1 MRTRA
6 GVAAVVFMVMAIAVP
21 ASAADPQGTKAVLV
35 LHTYGTNR
43 PVRTVVDA
51 ALARA
56 FREAAD
62 VKVDLYV
69 ESVDSDR
76 FAGESQARLLRDYLR
91 TKYAGKSISVI
102 VTVFDGAL
110 GFVLDRSD
118 PLLPGV
124 PIAALVTR
132 FSESYPERVAAIW
145 SGNQFGETLAVA
157 LRLHPRTGQIAVID
171 SAFPRTEAVHAQAL
185 SQITAIG
192 TRLPVTFLRDLPLPE
207 LLTRVATM
215 PPDSVIIMARQMIG
229 RQDEPINDVDSL
241 PEIARVAR
249 APIYVVSDQMVGLGA
264 VGGIVVSTEGQ
275 ATQLARLAIRL
286 AGNPS
291 LRIPLA
297 EGARLPMFDWRQLK
311 RWGVDQHQLPP
322 HSDVRF
328 REVTFWDQ
336 HQWAAIVMV
345 SVVVIQSALISGLLF
360 QRVRRRRAEGA
371 LRDTESALRVSD
383 RQVQS
388 LAGRLITAQEAER
401 ARIARELHDDL
412 SQKLALLSIELEQFV
427 DDGAASDT
435 VKRQARAA
443 SARAAE
449 IATDVHNLSHELH
462 PARLEMLGLAPAL
475 RGLCDEM
482 SSGHNIEIQFERA
495 PIPGSIPYEVS
506 LCLFR
511 VAQEGLRNVIKHSG
525 ARRATVTLW
534 HADGLLALQIADSGC
549 GFASERDGDGLGL
562 VSMRERALVVGAQF
576 MVQSHQGRGT
586 RLAVTVP
593 VTWVGAPAS
602 EALPATGR
610 RAAVVPPLRRRA

>member
-6 GVAAVVFMVMAIAVP
+6 GVAAVLFMMMAIAVP
-21 ASAADPQGTKAVLV
+21 ASAAGPQGTKAVLM
-35 LHTYGTNR
+35 LHTYGPNR
-43 PVRTVVDA
+43 PFRMVVDA
-51 ALARA
+51 ALAR
-56 FREAAD
+56 
-62 VKVDLYV
+62 V
-69 ESVDSDR
+69 
-76 FAGESQARLLRDYLR
+76 
-91 TKYAGKSISVI
+91 
-102 VTVFDGAL
+102 
-110 GFVLDRSD
+110 VLDRSD

-124 PIAALVTR
+124 PFAALVTR
-132 FSESYPERVAAIW
+132 FSES
-145 SGNQFGETLAVA
+145 
-157 LRLHPRTGQIAVID
+157 
-171 SAFPRTEAVHAQAL
+171 
-185 SQITAIG
+185 
-192 TRLPVTFLRDLPLPE
+192 
-207 LLTRVATM
+207 
-215 PPDSVIIMARQMIG
+215 
-229 RQDEPINDVDSL
+229 
-241 PEIARVAR
+241 
-249 APIYVVSDQMVGLGA
+249 
-264 VGGIVVSTEGQ
+264 
-275 ATQLARLAIRL
+275 LARLANRL

-291 LRIPLA
+291 LRIPRA
-297 EGARLPMFDWRQLK
+297 DGVQLPRFDWRQLK
-311 RWGVDQHQLPP
+311 RWDVDQHQLPP

-360 QRVRRRRAEGA
+360 QRARRRRAEGA

-427 DDGAASDT
+427 GDGAASDT

-482 SSGHNIEIQFERA
+482 SSGHNIEIEFERA